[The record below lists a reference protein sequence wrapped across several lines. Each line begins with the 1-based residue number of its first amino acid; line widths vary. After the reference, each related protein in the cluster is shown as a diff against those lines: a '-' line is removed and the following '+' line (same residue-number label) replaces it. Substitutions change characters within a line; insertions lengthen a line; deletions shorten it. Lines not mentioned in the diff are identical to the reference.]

1 LRAEDWKAKAKAEA
15 KVKAEAEAKA
25 KAKAKANQL
34 AASKAS
40 KGSKLKSTTP
50 KQSATVAVLPKVC
63 LSEFLLS
70 QNLLIII
77 HKIR

>member
-1 LRAEDWKAKAKAEA
+1 MRAEDWKAKAKAKAE
-15 KVKAEAEAKA
+15 AEAEAKA
-25 KAKAKANQL
+25 KQL